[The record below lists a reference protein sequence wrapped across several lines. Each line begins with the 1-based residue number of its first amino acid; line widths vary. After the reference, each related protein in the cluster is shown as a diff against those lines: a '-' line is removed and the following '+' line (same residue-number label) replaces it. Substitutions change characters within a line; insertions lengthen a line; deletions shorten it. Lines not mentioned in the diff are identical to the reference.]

1 MDVITM
7 LLVGVG
13 TSVVGTAI
21 YAALATQRR
30 RAERVVGQVSRL
42 AGSGLDDLDLEARK
56 HARRLLG
63 DAMRK
68 EVQRRMHTN

>member
-21 YAALATQRR
+21 HTAFAAHRRRTQRL
-30 RAERVVGQVSRL
+30 VGQVSRS

-56 HARRLLG
+56 HARRLLK